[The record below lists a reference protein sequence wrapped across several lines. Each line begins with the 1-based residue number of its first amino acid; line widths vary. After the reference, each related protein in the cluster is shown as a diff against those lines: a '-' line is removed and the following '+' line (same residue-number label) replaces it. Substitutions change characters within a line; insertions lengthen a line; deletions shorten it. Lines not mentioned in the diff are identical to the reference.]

1 MALLK
6 QILTD
11 YSLHPLIPGAVLA
24 SLVAGE
30 SERDNR
36 EAWFSALED
45 CNRKKRKELYLHLEK
60 QGWLDPE
67 ISERIQRS
75 ERVFVDAFEQ
85 LEGKIHEI
93 ALVTQ
98 GDEIAIKQ
106 LARSLASA
114 RLMWEWLEIMV
125 NPERSFEKTKDGT
138 RDLIQELKLQFRHIV
153 GGVWGVLFP
162 PESFGL
168 SADASG
174 QFWTAFMYPQR
185 PDEMVSSFQGYFFSH
200 FRERFMVLNA
210 GHAPSKGVRLSDA
223 LSEHIQG
230 ARERFEALHQ
240 AVEGGIK
247 KGLDVCFSE
256 IAQTL
261 QKVECPPECLRFIA
275 HLVEQTCDAFAYL
288 EGSVDAHEHRFIVYL
303 KRRITDICEDQPFSD
318 TASFKGCEV
327 ALGKALG
334 ELDDLIGMRTIKAK
348 VHQTADFAK
357 VQQWRLARGLKPIPT
372 SYHAVYTGRPGTGK
386 TTVARLMGRIYQA
399 LGILKKGHVVE
410 CDRASLVAEYVGQTA
425 IKTHQ
430 IIDSALD
437 GILFIDEA
445 YTLAKQDQDFGQEAI
460 DTLLKRM
467 EDDRERLI
475 VIVAGYSDEMATL
488 VQSNPGLES
497 RFTRFMEFP
506 DYEPTELCRIFS
518 LMCRQNDLRMT
529 PAFKQ
534 LLIHHFHDLYEAREP
549 RFGNARL
556 VRNCFERVVGYQAT
570 RLAQNAS
577 QESGDLATLDAVD
590 LPGVSSEA
598 KSRLEQVLGYK
609 VTCPNC
615 GEACRWT
622 PALLIKDAECTR
634 CDQIY
639 NCEFGEPVI

>member
-85 LEGKIHEI
+85 LEEKIHEI

-174 QFWTAFMYPQR
+174 QFWAAFMYPQR

-240 AVEGGIK
+240 AV
-247 KGLDVCFSE
+247 
-256 IAQTL
+256 
-261 QKVECPPECLRFIA
+261 
-275 HLVEQTCDAFAYL
+275 
-288 EGSVDAHEHRFIVYL
+288 
-303 KRRITDICEDQPFSD
+303 
-318 TASFKGCEV
+318 
-327 ALGKALG
+327 
-334 ELDDLIGMRTIKAK
+334 
-348 VHQTADFAK
+348 
-357 VQQWRLARGLKPIPT
+357 
-372 SYHAVYTGRPGTGK
+372 
-386 TTVARLMGRIYQA
+386 
-399 LGILKKGHVVE
+399 
-410 CDRASLVAEYVGQTA
+410 
-425 IKTHQ
+425 
-430 IIDSALD
+430 
-437 GILFIDEA
+437 
-445 YTLAKQDQDFGQEAI
+445 
-460 DTLLKRM
+460 
-467 EDDRERLI
+467 
-475 VIVAGYSDEMATL
+475 
-488 VQSNPGLES
+488 
-497 RFTRFMEFP
+497 
-506 DYEPTELCRIFS
+506 
-518 LMCRQNDLRMT
+518 
-529 PAFKQ
+529 
-534 LLIHHFHDLYEAREP
+534 
-549 RFGNARL
+549 
-556 VRNCFERVVGYQAT
+556 
-570 RLAQNAS
+570 
-577 QESGDLATLDAVD
+577 
-590 LPGVSSEA
+590 
-598 KSRLEQVLGYK
+598 
-609 VTCPNC
+609 
-615 GEACRWT
+615 
-622 PALLIKDAECTR
+622 
-634 CDQIY
+634 
-639 NCEFGEPVI
+639 